1 MVTATSNINQ
11 AIDAYKSAAK
21 GTAGNA
27 SDEKL
32 SAGDDDFASLVK
44 GAIKEAIRIGERSEQ
59 LSIAGIN
66 DKADLTQVVT
76 AVAEAE
82 MTLQTAVR
90 VRDKVITAYREVLR
104 MPM

>member
-21 GTAGNA
+21 GTAGNS

-44 GAIKEAIRIGERSEQ
+44 GATISLSSVSIVFIERR
-59 LSIAGIN
+59 
-66 DKADLTQVVT
+66 TRPVV
-76 AVAEAE
+76 
-82 MTLQTAVR
+82 
-90 VRDKVITAYREVLR
+90 
-104 MPM
+104 